1 MDLWRMI
8 YFLLFPLVTK
18 NVQYSVTKYLDP
30 MFN

>member
-1 MDLWRMI
+1 MEDD
-8 YFLLFPLVTK
+8 LFPFISLLVTK